1 MFRNDYEVR
10 LMGMENPM
18 QIFIDHNLPG
28 CSGCRICEKRCALHH
43 EKKYNGAYSRIQVY
57 QFYPGPLDVPI
68 VCQYCDDRPCVN
80 ACPTGAL
87 TYDGDA
93 FQMTVNSALCTSCQL
108 CNQACVAA
116 GRGGCITFH
125 PQTGVAQICDLCGG
139 NPQCAKYCPSNT
151 LHFLARSRFSKRL
164 AKPAA
169 LIARRVADQF
179 YPVRKTPE
187 EGRW

>member
-125 PQTGVAQICDLCGG
+125 PQTGVAQVCDLCGG
-139 NPQCAKYCPSNT
+139 DPQCAKYCPSNT